1 MDQGN
6 TGELME
12 TYEQLAA
19 RVKVLEAENSALSIE
34 IDRLNEI
41 IARGDERQRAL
52 AKLTTAERRALG
64 L

>member
-12 TYEQLAA
+12 THEELAA

-52 AKLTTAERRALG
+52 AKLTLAERKALG
-64 L
+64 V

>member
-1 MDQGN
+1 
-6 TGELME
+6 ME
-12 TYEQLAA
+12 THEELAA

-52 AKLTTAERRALG
+52 AKLTLAERKALG
-64 L
+64 V